1 VPAINAS
8 IPFIAQLR
16 GLVSEPELR
25 GLANDLQPTT
35 EDLAKLSVKSLPL
48 YAEVRRNATCAN
60 DVVLPFSKDTV
71 PDKQFPASG
80 PVYEEAA
87 KLLPGL
93 AGESRSGDANG
104 QWFRVLAS
112 SGTNLVTLRPGV
124 FATTALPI
132 LGTNPPRPSKRP
144 PLNAKVRCQ
153 TQQKPNL
160 NSEPGAPPQQQQLNT
175 SSPAYQA
182 ELAKAQT
189 KAIDW
194 LRGAVQREGL
204 NLKVST
210 QDLTTALLGALRSG
224 K

>member
-1 VPAINAS
+1 
-8 IPFIAQLR
+8 
-16 GLVSEPELR
+16 
-25 GLANDLQPTT
+25 
-35 EDLAKLSVKSLPL
+35 VKSLPL
-48 YAEVRRNATCAN
+48 YTQVRRNAACAN
-60 DVVLPFSKDTV
+60 DVILPFSRDTV
-71 PDKQFPASG
+71 PDKQFKASG

-132 LGTNPPRPSKRP
+132 LGTNPPRPSHRP
-144 PLNAKVRCQ
+144 PLNDKVRCQ

-160 NSEPGAPPQQQQLNT
+160 QSEPGAPPQQQQLDT
-175 SSPAYQA
+175 SNPAYLA

-189 KAIDW
+189 KAVDW
-194 LRGAVQREGL
+194 LQKAVKHEGL
-204 NLKVST
+204 NLKVSPT
-210 QDLTTALLGALRSG
+210 DLTNSLLGILSRGG